1 VIILGQRDSMNTK
14 KSMAVYISMSRV
26 INTLRRENNKL
37 ILKHNLTLGQ
47 FAVMEALY
55 SKGRLSTGEVMEKI
69 LSTSGNIP
77 VIVKN
82 LEKDGFITRKQDESD
97 KRRFI
102 LDLTDK
108 GKNLMDEIVPENLK
122 FMDELI
128 SLWDDEDKEEL
139 IILMNKFRRKYEEE
153 NFE

>member
-1 VIILGQRDSMNTK
+1 MNTK

-108 GKNLMDEIVPENLK
+108 GKDLMDEIVPENLK

-128 SLWDDEDKEEL
+128 SLWDDEDQEEL

>member
-1 VIILGQRDSMNTK
+1 MNTK

-37 ILKHNLTLGQ
+37 ILKHDLTLGQ

-82 LEKDGFITRKQDESD
+82 LEKDGFITRKQDEDD

-108 GKNLMDEIVPENLK
+108 GKDLMDEIVPENLK

-128 SLWDDEDKEEL
+128 SLWDDDEKEEL

>member
-1 VIILGQRDSMNTK
+1 MNTK

-37 ILKHNLTLGQ
+37 ILKHDLTLGQ

-69 LSTSGNIP
+69 LTTSGNIP

-82 LEKDGFITRKQDESD
+82 LEKDGFITREQDESD

-102 LDLTDK
+102 LDLTEK
-108 GKNLMDEIVPENLK
+108 GRDLMDVIVPENLK

-128 SLWDDEDKEEL
+128 SLWDDDDKEEL

>member
-1 VIILGQRDSMNTK
+1 MNTK

-37 ILKHNLTLGQ
+37 ILKHDLTLGQ

-82 LEKDGFITRKQDESD
+82 LEKDGFITREQDESD

-108 GKNLMDEIVPENLK
+108 GKDLMDEIVPENLK

-128 SLWDDEDKEEL
+128 SLWDDDEKEEL

>member
-1 VIILGQRDSMNTK
+1 MNTK
-14 KSMAVYISMSRV
+14 KSMVVYISLSRV
-26 INTLRRENNKL
+26 INTLRCENNKL
-37 ILKHNLTLGQ
+37 ILKHDLTLGQ

-69 LSTSGNIP
+69 LTTSGNIP

-82 LEKDGFITRKQDESD
+82 LEKDGFITREQDESD

-128 SLWDDEDKEEL
+128 SLWDDDDKEEL
-139 IILMNKFRRKYEEE
+139 IVLMNKFRRKYEEK

>member
-1 VIILGQRDSMNTK
+1 MNTK
-14 KSMAVYISMSRV
+14 KSMSVYISMSRV

-69 LSTSGNIP
+69 LTTSGNIP

-82 LEKDGFITRKQDESD
+82 LEKDGFITREQDASD

-108 GKNLMDEIVPENLK
+108 GRDLMDEIVPENLK

-139 IILMNKFRRKYEEE
+139 IILMNKFRGKYEEE

>member
-1 VIILGQRDSMNTK
+1 
-14 KSMAVYISMSRV
+14 MSRV

-69 LSTSGNIP
+69 LTTSGNIP

-82 LEKDGFITRKQDESD
+82 LEKDGFITREQDKSD

-102 LDLTDK
+102 LDLTEK
-108 GKNLMDEIVPENLK
+108 GKDLMDEIVPENLK

-128 SLWDDEDKEEL
+128 SLWDDDEKEEL

>member
-1 VIILGQRDSMNTK
+1 
-14 KSMAVYISMSRV
+14 MSRV

-37 ILKHNLTLGQ
+37 ILKHDLTLGQ

-69 LSTSGNIP
+69 LTTSGNIP

-82 LEKDGFITRKQDESD
+82 LEKDGFITREQDESD

-108 GKNLMDEIVPENLK
+108 GKDLMDEIVPENLK

-128 SLWDDEDKEEL
+128 SLWDDDEKEEL

-153 NFE
+153 NFK

>member
-1 VIILGQRDSMNTK
+1 MNTK

-55 SKGRLSTGEVMEKI
+55 SRGRLSTGEVMEKI

-82 LEKDGFITRKQDESD
+82 LEKDGFITRKQDEAD

-108 GKNLMDEIVPENLK
+108 GKALMDEIVPENLK

-128 SLWDDEDKEEL
+128 SLWDDDDKEEL

>member
-1 VIILGQRDSMNTK
+1 MNTK

-69 LSTSGNIP
+69 LTTSGNIP

-82 LEKDGFITRKQDESD
+82 LEKDGFITREQDESD

-102 LDLTDK
+102 LDLTEK
-108 GKNLMDEIVPENLK
+108 GKDLMDEIVPENLK

-128 SLWDDEDKEEL
+128 SLWDDEDKKEL

>member
-1 VIILGQRDSMNTK
+1 
-14 KSMAVYISMSRV
+14 MSRV

-108 GKNLMDEIVPENLK
+108 GKDLMDEIVPENLK

-128 SLWDDEDKEEL
+128 SLWDDEDKKEL

>member
-1 VIILGQRDSMNTK
+1 MNTK

-69 LSTSGNIP
+69 LTTSGNIP

-108 GKNLMDEIVPENLK
+108 GKDLMDEIVPENLK

-128 SLWDDEDKEEL
+128 SLWNDDEKEEL

>member
-1 VIILGQRDSMNTK
+1 MNTK

-37 ILKHNLTLGQ
+37 ILKHDLTLGQ

-55 SKGRLSTGEVMEKI
+55 FKGRLSTGEVMEKI
-69 LSTSGNIP
+69 LTTSGNIP

-82 LEKDGFITRKQDESD
+82 LEKDGFITREQDESD

-108 GKNLMDEIVPENLK
+108 GKDLMDEIVPENLK

-128 SLWDDEDKEEL
+128 SLWDDDEKEEL

>member
-1 VIILGQRDSMNTK
+1 MNTK

-82 LEKDGFITRKQDESD
+82 LEKDGFITRKQDEAD

-108 GKNLMDEIVPENLK
+108 GKDLMDEIVPENLK

-128 SLWDDEDKEEL
+128 SLWDDEDKKEL
-139 IILMNKFRRKYEEE
+139 ILSLIHISEPTRQVR
-153 NFE
+153 

>member
-1 VIILGQRDSMNTK
+1 MNTK

-69 LSTSGNIP
+69 LTTSGNIP

-82 LEKDGFITRKQDESD
+82 LEKDGFITREQDASD

-108 GKNLMDEIVPENLK
+108 GRDLMDEIVPENLK

-139 IILMNKFRRKYEEE
+139 IILMNKFRGKYEEE

>member
-1 VIILGQRDSMNTK
+1 
-14 KSMAVYISMSRV
+14 MSKV

-37 ILKHNLTLGQ
+37 ILKHDLTLGQ

-69 LSTSGNIP
+69 LTTSGNIP

-108 GKNLMDEIVPENLK
+108 GKDLMDEIVPENLK

-128 SLWDDEDKEEL
+128 SLWDDDEKEEL
-139 IILMNKFRRKYEEE
+139 IILMNKFRRKYEEK

>member
-1 VIILGQRDSMNTK
+1 MNTK

-37 ILKHNLTLGQ
+37 ILKHDLTLGQ

-69 LSTSGNIP
+69 LTTSGNIP

-82 LEKDGFITRKQDESD
+82 LEKDGYITREQDESD

-108 GKNLMDEIVPENLK
+108 GKDLMDEIVPENLK

-128 SLWDDEDKEEL
+128 SLWDDEDKKEL

>member
-1 VIILGQRDSMNTK
+1 MNTK

-82 LEKDGFITRKQDESD
+82 LEKDGFITREQDESD

-108 GKNLMDEIVPENLK
+108 GRDLMDVIVPENLK

-128 SLWDDEDKEEL
+128 SLWDDEDKKDL

>member
-1 VIILGQRDSMNTK
+1 MNTK

-97 KRRFI
+97 KRRYI

>member
-1 VIILGQRDSMNTK
+1 
-14 KSMAVYISMSRV
+14 MAVYISMSRV

-37 ILKHNLTLGQ
+37 ILKHDLTLGQ

-69 LSTSGNIP
+69 LTTSGNIP

-82 LEKDGFITRKQDESD
+82 LEKDGFITREQDESD

-102 LDLTDK
+102 LDLTEK
-108 GKNLMDEIVPENLK
+108 GKDLMDEIVPENLK

-128 SLWDDEDKEEL
+128 SLWDDDEKEEL

>member
-1 VIILGQRDSMNTK
+1 MNTK

-37 ILKHNLTLGQ
+37 ILKHDLTLGQ

-82 LEKDGFITRKQDESD
+82 LEKDGFITREQDESD

-108 GKNLMDEIVPENLK
+108 GKDLMDEIVPENLK

-128 SLWDDEDKEEL
+128 SLWDDDDKEEL
-139 IILMNKFRRKYEEE
+139 IILMNKFRRKYEQE

>member
-1 VIILGQRDSMNTK
+1 MNTK

-37 ILKHNLTLGQ
+37 ILKHDLTLGQ

-55 SKGRLSTGEVMEKI
+55 SKGKLSTGEVMEKI

-82 LEKDGFITRKQDESD
+82 LEKDGFITRKQDDSD

-108 GKNLMDEIVPENLK
+108 GKDLMDEIVPENLK

-128 SLWDDEDKEEL
+128 SLWDDDEKEEL

>member
-1 VIILGQRDSMNTK
+1 MNTK

-37 ILKHNLTLGQ
+37 ILKHDITLGQ

-55 SKGRLSTGEVMEKI
+55 SNGRLSTGEVMEKI

-82 LEKDGFITRKQDESD
+82 LEKDGFITREQDESD

-108 GKNLMDEIVPENLK
+108 GKDLMDEIVPENLK

-128 SLWDDEDKEEL
+128 SLWDDDEKEEL

>member
-1 VIILGQRDSMNTK
+1 MNTK

-69 LSTSGNIP
+69 LTTSGNIP

-82 LEKDGFITRKQDESD
+82 LEKDGFITREQDESD

-108 GKNLMDEIVPENLK
+108 GKDLMDEIVPENLK

-128 SLWDDEDKEEL
+128 SLWDDDEKEEL

>member
-1 VIILGQRDSMNTK
+1 MSTK

-82 LEKDGFITRKQDESD
+82 LEKDGFITRNQDESD

-108 GKNLMDEIVPENLK
+108 GKDLMDEIVPENLK

-128 SLWDDEDKEEL
+128 SLWDDEDKKEL

>member
-1 VIILGQRDSMNTK
+1 
-14 KSMAVYISMSRV
+14 MAVYISMSRV

-108 GKNLMDEIVPENLK
+108 GKDLMDEIVPENLK

-128 SLWDDEDKEEL
+128 SLWDDDDKKEL

>member
-1 VIILGQRDSMNTK
+1 MNTK

-69 LSTSGNIP
+69 LTTSGNIP

-128 SLWDDEDKEEL
+128 SLWDDEDKKEL

>member
-1 VIILGQRDSMNTK
+1 MNTK

-82 LEKDGFITRKQDESD
+82 LEKDGFITRKQDEAD

>member
-1 VIILGQRDSMNTK
+1 MNTK

-82 LEKDGFITRKQDESD
+82 LEKDGFITREQDESD

-108 GKNLMDEIVPENLK
+108 GKDLMDEIVPENLK

-128 SLWDDEDKEEL
+128 SLWDDEDKKEL

>member
-1 VIILGQRDSMNTK
+1 MNTK

-37 ILKHNLTLGQ
+37 ILKHDLTLGQ

-55 SKGRLSTGEVMEKI
+55 SKGRLSTGKVMEKI

-108 GKNLMDEIVPENLK
+108 GKDLMDEIVPENLE

-128 SLWDDEDKEEL
+128 SLWDDDEKEEL

>member
-1 VIILGQRDSMNTK
+1 MNTK

-82 LEKDGFITRKQDESD
+82 LEKDGFITREQDKSD

-102 LDLTDK
+102 LDLTEK
-108 GKNLMDEIVPENLK
+108 GKDLMDEIVPENLK

-128 SLWDDEDKEEL
+128 SLWDDDEKEEL

>member
-1 VIILGQRDSMNTK
+1 MNTK

-55 SKGRLSTGEVMEKI
+55 SKGSLSTGEVMEKI

>member
-1 VIILGQRDSMNTK
+1 
-14 KSMAVYISMSRV
+14 MAVYISMSRV

-82 LEKDGFITRKQDESD
+82 LEKDGFITRDQDESD

-108 GKNLMDEIVPENLK
+108 GKDLMDEIVPENLK

-128 SLWDDEDKEEL
+128 SLWDDEDKKEL

>member
-1 VIILGQRDSMNTK
+1 MNTK

-108 GKNLMDEIVPENLK
+108 GKDLMDEIVPENLK

>member
-1 VIILGQRDSMNTK
+1 MNTK

-37 ILKHNLTLGQ
+37 ILKHDLTLGQ

-128 SLWDDEDKEEL
+128 SLWDDDDKEEL

>member
-1 VIILGQRDSMNTK
+1 MNTK

-37 ILKHNLTLGQ
+37 ILKHDLTLGQ

-69 LSTSGNIP
+69 LTTSGNIP

-82 LEKDGFITRKQDESD
+82 LEKDGFITREQDESD

-108 GKNLMDEIVPENLK
+108 GKDLMDEIVPENLK

-128 SLWDDEDKEEL
+128 SLWDDDEKEEL

-153 NFE
+153 NFK

>member
-1 VIILGQRDSMNTK
+1 
-14 KSMAVYISMSRV
+14 MSRV

-82 LEKDGFITRKQDESD
+82 LEKDGFITRNQDESD

-108 GKNLMDEIVPENLK
+108 GKDLMDEIVPENLK

-128 SLWDDEDKEEL
+128 SLWDDEDKKEL

>member
-1 VIILGQRDSMNTK
+1 MIILGQRDDMNTK

-69 LSTSGNIP
+69 LTTSGNIP

-108 GKNLMDEIVPENLK
+108 GKDLMDEIVPENLK

-128 SLWDDEDKEEL
+128 SLWDDDDKEEL
-139 IILMNKFRRKYEEE
+139 IILMNKFRRKYEKE
-153 NFE
+153 NFK